1 MQTCHLQDLS
11 ELRSQMKVVETRKIT
26 VETDYKNKYEGILIE
41 KLNELREEYQIDM
54 QGFREESETL
64 YITKV
69 WYINTVEQGFC

>member
-11 ELRSQMKVVETRKIT
+11 ELRSQMKVVETRKVT

-69 WYINTVEQGFC
+69 WYVNTVEY

>member
-1 MQTCHLQDLS
+1 MS
-11 ELRSQMKVVETRKIT
+11 ELRSQLKVVETRKIT

>member
-69 WYINTVEQGFC
+69 WYVNTVEY